1 MLSDL
6 TTLKPLADE
15 LWGSSVG
22 TSQLA
27 PALWCSDTEVVVCHC
42 FTSSLRVYQGTGLT
56 WQVAFVCWPGSGW
69 NSLWSLTLS
78 AASTLLCF
86 TQFPGLGSC
95 TYVSGVGTWRPPVP
109 QKGSV
114 RVASFVISGPL
125 NSCHRC
131 WLVFNH
137 SWLCLEWDPFS
148 YNLGN
153 RTWFYFTI
161 VLSWSGWMLGLRRIN
176 TEAVVFRI
184 KLYVYNIHPSL

>member
-1 MLSDL
+1 MLWHRSCGI
-6 TTLKPLADE
+6 PLFHFFSAC
-15 LWGSSVG
+15 LSGYRSY
-22 TSQLA
+22 LA
-27 PALWCSDTEVVVCHC
+27 GG
-42 FTSSLRVYQGTGLT
+42 LRVLT
-56 WQVAFVCWPGSGW
+56 WVWVELLVVSD
-69 NSLWSLTLS
+69 SLCCLP
-78 AASTLLCF
+78 LLCF

-95 TYVSGVGTWRPPVP
+95 TYVSGVSTWRPPVP

-148 YNLGN
+148 YHLGN

-176 TEAVVFRI
+176 TESVVFLI
-184 KLYVYNIHPSL
+184 KLYVYKGMYVVNIHLSL